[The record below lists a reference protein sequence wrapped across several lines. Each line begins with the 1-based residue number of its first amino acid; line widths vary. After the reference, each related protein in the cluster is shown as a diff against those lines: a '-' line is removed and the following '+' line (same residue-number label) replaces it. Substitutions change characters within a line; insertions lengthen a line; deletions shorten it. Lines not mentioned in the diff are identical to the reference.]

1 MYLIPAAAGESC
13 TQLLLLQQQQQQ
25 EVFFFFTD
33 SCQCALIKSDQIT
46 LFDNIYNRDFII
58 TTSRESITKV
68 CSQISAPKRDS
79 CKKRRRWRSWR
90 RRRSRGRIKVCES
103 SFSFSTRSTQEEDQS
118 LQSIYKVQRVSW
130 KDLCQMIVPSLKT
143 ESASH
148 HVWG

>member
-13 TQLLLLQQQQQQ
+13 TQLLQQQQQQQ

-46 LFDNIYNRDFII
+46 SFDNIYNRDFII

-79 CKKRRRWRSWR
+79 CKERRRWRS
-90 RRRSRGRIKVCES
+90 
-103 SFSFSTRSTQEEDQS
+103 
-118 LQSIYKVQRVSW
+118 
-130 KDLCQMIVPSLKT
+130 
-143 ESASH
+143 
-148 HVWG
+148 

>member
-1 MYLIPAAAGESC
+1 MYLIPAAAGES
-13 TQLLLLQQQQQQ
+13 LYSIAAAAAAAA

-79 CKKRRRWRSWR
+79 CKERRRWRS
-90 RRRSRGRIKVCES
+90 
-103 SFSFSTRSTQEEDQS
+103 
-118 LQSIYKVQRVSW
+118 
-130 KDLCQMIVPSLKT
+130 
-143 ESASH
+143 
-148 HVWG
+148 

>member
-79 CKKRRRWRSWR
+79 CKKRRRWRS
-90 RRRSRGRIKVCES
+90 
-103 SFSFSTRSTQEEDQS
+103 
-118 LQSIYKVQRVSW
+118 
-130 KDLCQMIVPSLKT
+130 
-143 ESASH
+143 
-148 HVWG
+148 